1 MHRIATGNF
10 KLLIIGI
17 LIVWIASGCTSG
29 PDHTSDPP
37 GKDAYPIDSHF
48 REFYNLLGGEKVLG
62 VAISPVMEFGTTMM
76 QYTEAALMRYD
87 SLATAAQR
95 YSLAPVG
102 NDLHVSDP
110 AISLPDQ
117 TTERIVDGYIIYDEF
132 VSIYDSLQGARF
144 AGKPLTQVRI
154 DYERGRI
161 EQYFENVGFYRML
174 SETQGTVHLLAYGA
188 WKCESAC
195 HFQGRS
201 DARISPQPVFPE
213 PLVSTLARFGSG
225 FTGRPISGP
234 YLADDGQLEQIYQNF
249 VIAADPN
256 NLRMI
261 SIRPITAEAGYPPT
275 ALVPKVEDDRMV
287 FYPIKPGLGHNVPK
301 VLEQYITEHGG
312 LELSGMPTTE
322 VFQVGDIYRQ
332 CFTNYCLDYDPGASE
347 ALRIRPAPLG
357 ETYLKLHNPSQEA
370 EQSLEVTPAVYRLNV
385 WEERGFIAPEQ
396 EQKIHLEVTEAGSQT
411 PIPDIEATLTL
422 YYPEGSEKVYHFQP
436 TDPSGQSSVSI
447 PAINAINGT
456 LIPYQVCLGGSS
468 NPSICVKDTY
478 VIWGGR

>member
-1 MHRIATGNF
+1 
-10 KLLIIGI
+10 
-17 LIVWIASGCTSG
+17 
-29 PDHTSDPP
+29 
-37 GKDAYPIDSHF
+37 
-48 REFYNLLGGEKVLG
+48 
-62 VAISPVMEFGTTMM
+62 
-76 QYTEAALMRYD
+76 
-87 SLATAAQR
+87 
-95 YSLAPVG
+95 
-102 NDLHVSDP
+102 
-110 AISLPDQ
+110 
-117 TTERIVDGYIIYDEF
+117 
-132 VSIYDSLQGARF
+132 
-144 AGKPLTQVRI
+144 
-154 DYERGRI
+154 
-161 EQYFENVGFYRML
+161 
-174 SETQGTVHLLAYGA
+174 
-188 WKCESAC
+188 
-195 HFQGRS
+195 
-201 DARISPQPVFPE
+201 
-213 PLVSTLARFGSG
+213 
-225 FTGRPISGP
+225 
-234 YLADDGQLEQIYQNF
+234 
-249 VIAADPN
+249 
-256 NLRMI
+256 
-261 SIRPITAEAGYPPT
+261 
-275 ALVPKVEDDRMV
+275 MV